1 MQTLTIEVP
10 DATYRAALAFT
21 PQERMRLVTVTFAAA
36 EAALAS
42 EPDYDRETS
51 EADLEAIGRGL
62 QAEAEGRTIP
72 GDVLFAR
79 LKEQARKATR

>member
-1 MQTLTIEVP
+1 MPTLTIEVP

-21 PQERMRLVTVTFAAA
+21 PQERMRLVSVTFAAA
-36 EAALAS
+36 EATLAA

-51 EADLEAIGRGL
+51 EDDLEAIGRGL

-79 LKEQARKATR
+79 LKEQAQSGIR